1 MHFVSGVAAGL
12 SCGARRGASG
22 LRSRTTAPS
31 VPFWVDVNESHLTYL
46 ASPEWA
52 ETLERELLP
61 WVDAAGD
68 LGDDVLEIGPGPG
81 VTTNLLRQ
89 RVRRLTAVEIDPS
102 LGEPLRER
110 LAGTNVEVI
119 VGDAT
124 EAGLPGS
131 RFSAAACFSVLH
143 HMPSAEH
150 QDHLFAELHRVL
162 RPGGIFVGQDSLD
175 LEMIRLGHA
184 DDTFTPVDPDRFGER
199 LAAVGFGQTTIDV
212 LGYHFRFAS
221 RKPA

>member
-1 MHFVSGVAAGL
+1 
-12 SCGARRGASG
+12 
-22 LRSRTTAPS
+22 
-31 VPFWVDVNESHLTYL
+31 VNETHLQYL

-52 ETLERELLP
+52 QTVERELLP
-61 WVDAAGD
+61 WVEAAGD

-81 VTTNLLRQ
+81 VTTDLLRQ
-89 RVRRLTAVEIDPS
+89 RVRRLTAVELDPT
-102 LGEPLRER
+102 LGEALRER
-110 LAGTNVEVI
+110 MSGTNVDVI

-124 EAGLPGS
+124 EAGLGQD

-150 QDHLFAELHRVL
+150 QDRLFAELHRVL

-175 LEMIRLGHA
+175 LEAIRLGHA
-184 DDTFTPVDPDRFGER
+184 DDIFTPVDPDRLGDR
-199 LAAVGFGQTTIDV
+199 LASAGFGPTTIDM
-212 LGYHFRFAS
+212 LGYHFRFVV